1 MIKIF
6 CTFYAFLRIFDKNFL
21 WLFIVIIIVIFK
33 LKKYSKVYN
42 KHLSIVIAL
51 IILSTITV
59 FIITGCSQDKGY
71 SSIKTT
77 NSDSMKYNKLTPEEE
92 KIIIYKGTER
102 PFSGK
107 YDDFYEKGVYVCK
120 RCNAPLFESKDK
132 FNAGCGWPS
141 FDDEISGAIIKTTD
155 ADGIR
160 TEITCANCGA
170 HLGHVFLG
178 EHLTN
183 KDARYCVNSIS
194 MVFIPES
201 NKENSG
207 KKITMNKTEDNTNK
221 AIFAAG
227 CFWGVQYY
235 FDRASGVLSTEVGYT
250 GGNKDNPT
258 YKEVCYNDTHHAEA
272 IEVTFDT
279 NKTSFENLVKY
290 FFEIHDFTQVDRQG
304 PDVGEQYRSE
314 IFYFNDKQKE
324 IAENTIKILQD
335 KGYNVATKLE
345 QASTF
350 WKAEDYHQEYYQKNG
365 ESPYCHVY
373 KKIF

>member
-1 MIKIF
+1 MGVSAIF
-6 CTFYAFLRIFDKNFL
+6 
-21 WLFIVIIIVIFK
+21 LF
-33 LKKYSKVYN
+33 S
-42 KHLSIVIAL
+42 
-51 IILSTITV
+51 
-59 FIITGCSQDKGY
+59 GCPQDKGY
-71 SSIKTT
+71 STVKNL

-92 KIIIYKGTER
+92 RVIIYKGTER

-107 YDDFYEKGVYVCK
+107 YDNFFEKGVYVCK

-132 FNAGCGWPS
+132 FDAGCGWPS
-141 FDDEISGAIIKTTD
+141 FDDEIPGAIIKTKD

-178 EHLTN
+178 EHLTS
-183 KDARYCVNSIS
+183 KDTRYCVNSIS
-194 MVFIPES
+194 LVFIPAS
-201 NKENSG
+201 KEDSLKQTKN
-207 KKITMNKTEDNTNK
+207 TMSTQEENVNK

-235 FDRASGVLSTEVGYT
+235 LDRAKGVLSTKVGYT

-258 YKEVCYNDTHHAEA
+258 YKEVCYNNTHHAEA
-272 IEVTFDT
+272 VEVTFDT
-279 NKTSFENLVKY
+279 NQTNYEDLVKY
-290 FFEIHDFTQVDRQG
+290 FFEIHDFSQINKQG

-314 IFYFNDKQKE
+314 IFYFTDRQKE
-324 IAENTIKILQD
+324 IAENVIKILQD
-335 KGYNVATKLE
+335 KGYRVATKLE
-345 QASTF
+345 KASTF